1 MMHLALAEAQKAF
14 DLGEVP
20 VGAVIYS
27 PDGTIIAQAHNLR
40 ESTQD
45 PTTHAEI
52 LTIKQAAIATGS
64 WRLENLALAVTLEPC
79 PMCAGA
85 LVNARIPRLVYGA
98 PDPKMG
104 CVHSLHQ
111 LCTDPRMNHR
121 MDVTAGVLEPQCA
134 QILKDFFKLRRS
146 DQKPA
151 KPRPGQ

>member
-1 MMHLALAEAQKAF
+1 MMRLALAEAQKAF

-27 PDGTIIAQAHNLR
+27 PDGKVIAQAHNLR

-45 PTTHAEI
+45 PIGHAEI
-52 LTIKQAAIATGS
+52 LAIQQAARITGS
-64 WRLENLALAVTLEPC
+64 WRLENLTLAVTLEPC

-98 PDPKMG
+98 TDPKMG

-121 MDVTAGVLEPQCA
+121 IDVTPAVLEPECA

-146 DQKPA
+146 DNKPP
-151 KPRPGQ
+151 KPKPS